1 MRATASRVAV
11 LAWLTLLVGCD
22 HVTKVAA
29 KAELEGQHPRDLVRG
44 VLDLQYAENRDVAF
58 NLLRWMQVG
67 IRTPVLVVGG
77 AFAVLGLALVLL
89 RLPQDDIVSKRVALL
104 LITAGALGNYLDRVA
119 RGYVIDFV
127 HLHHWP
133 VFNVADAY
141 VLVGAVLLG
150 VVTMSVRRNGREPV
164 VKF

>member
-29 KAELEGQHPRDLVRG
+29 KAELEGQQPRELVRG
-44 VLDLQYAENRDVAF
+44 VLDLQYVENTDVAF
-58 NLLRWMQVG
+58 NLLRWVQVD
-67 IRTPVLVVGG
+67 IRTPVLVVAG
-77 AFAVLGLALVLL
+77 AFAVLCLAFILL
-89 RLPQDDIVSKRVALL
+89 RRPQDDILLKRIGLL
-104 LITAGALGNYLDRVA
+104 LITAGALGNYLNRVG

-150 VVTMSVRRNGREPV
+150 VVTVSARRTRMRA
-164 VKF
+164 